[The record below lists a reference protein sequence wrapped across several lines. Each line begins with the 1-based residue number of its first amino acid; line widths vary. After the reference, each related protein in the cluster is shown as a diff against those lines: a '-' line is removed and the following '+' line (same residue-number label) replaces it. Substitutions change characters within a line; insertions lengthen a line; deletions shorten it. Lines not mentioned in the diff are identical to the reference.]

1 MSSVAQAAM
10 DWKGLRMKSKGEPLD
25 VLVFSDL
32 AQAPDPA
39 PGQVLVRMIAA
50 PVNPRY
56 SIALLLSLM
65 IVLRCV
71 HLGIDWDPAVSCSM
85 NSLLSSP

>member
-25 VLVFSDL
+25 VLELSDL
-32 AQAPDPA
+32 AQTSPG
-39 PGQVLVRMIAA
+39 PGQVLVKMIAA

-56 SIALLLSLM
+56 SIALLQSLM
-65 IVLRCV
+65 IGFQCV
-71 HLGIDWDPAVSCSM
+71 HLGIDPAFHT
-85 NSLLSSP
+85 P